1 MASHRLVTML
11 VTGVG
16 LLAGCSSPAYFD
28 INSEIHQ
35 GGPSTVDETMFI
47 GVAFL
52 RSQDDDEVEL
62 VALDLVDPQI
72 GQAEMRALVVDMRTV
87 EGDAVGVVSMTTPL
101 SARRAI
107 AALEPLEGFSFE
119 ANESFHPI
127 SIVTAIRTPD
137 PGTVTFSAIRLDF
150 RVNGGPVRTQEIP
163 SGVTLCVRERP
174 SDEPCESAPS
184 EQPG

>member
-28 INSEIHQ
+28 INSEIHH

-52 RSQDDDEVEL
+52 RSQDDD
-62 VALDLVDPQI
+62 DPQI
-72 GQAEMRALVVDMRTV
+72 GQAEVRALVVDMRTV
-87 EGDAVGVVSMTTPL
+87 EGDAVGVVSKTTPL